1 MKLDFAIVLCI
12 MWGAFV
18 VLFSRVMGDT
28 VPKIPP
34 APTCTT
40 IPADK
45 PEYRDLLKAC
55 KRIIV

>member
-1 MKLDFAIVLCI
+1 VRIGASIVFCI
-12 MWGAFV
+12 AWGAFV
-18 VLFSRVMGDT
+18 VFLSRAMGDT

-55 KRIIV
+55 KKIIV